1 MLVLVIPQIA
11 KTLPIKVICSPKLV
25 PPTQAKKPLVRNLL
39 ILLQIELL
47 VRDIENKFLPYANGK
62 EKMQTKKQ
70 AGFTLIELMIT
81 LVVLVIALSI
91 GVPSFV
97 DWIKSNRL
105 DTATRTLTGAFQL
118 ARNEAVSRQTVITID
133 SGGNWNN
140 GLTMY
145 TDTAA
150 AGNTAYN
157 AAEDTLIKVLD
168 YTMDGITIASTD
180 NNLLSFTST
189 GLLNEAANSLVMSL
203 CLTSGESDGFQIT
216 INTVGRAS
224 INNKDDCP

>member
-1 MLVLVIPQIA
+1 
-11 KTLPIKVICSPKLV
+11 
-25 PPTQAKKPLVRNLL
+25 
-39 ILLQIELL
+39 
-47 VRDIENKFLPYANGK
+47 
-62 EKMQTKKQ
+62 MQTKKQ

-97 DWIKSNRL
+97 TWIENNRL
-105 DTATRTLTGAFQL
+105 NTATRTLAGALQV
-118 ARNEAVSRQTVITID
+118 ARSEAVSRQTVITID
-133 SGGNWNN
+133 SGGDWSN

-150 AGNTAYN
+150 AGNTAFN
-157 AAEDTLIKVLD
+157 AGDGDVLIKDLD
-168 YTMDGITIASTD
+168 YTMDGITINSNDGNNFISFNNSGRLSAVDAS
-180 NNLLSFTST
+180 LLTPLT
-189 GLLNEAANSLVMSL
+189 MTL
-203 CLTSGESDGFQIT
+203 CQTSGESDGFQIT